1 MSKRSAPKK
10 KKVPDS
16 IRPYFSQRRPR
27 AALLQH
33 RPREIIFAQGD
44 AADAV
49 FYIKKGKV
57 KVTVISEQGK
67 EAVVAI
73 LGVDEF
79 IGEGCL
85 IGQAKRLATAAAITD
100 CETMRVGIV
109 QNPAGSA
116 G

>member
-1 MSKRSAPKK
+1 MGKRSRPSKSSRGAKAFDPAEFLETAAKGRIISAHRKK
-10 KKVPDS
+10 QV
-16 IRPYFSQRRPR
+16 
-27 AALLQH
+27 
-33 RPREIIFAQGD
+33 IFAQGD

-57 KVTVISEQGK
+57 KVTVVSTQGK

-85 IGQAKRLATAAAITD
+85 IGQPKRLATASAMTD
-100 CETMRVGIV
+100 CVVMRVDK
-109 QNPAGSA
+109 A
-116 G
+116 